1 MLACAPNG
9 GGQKDAMA
17 DEQKQREVDLLVA
30 GAGPAGMT
38 AALVASLQGLSVLI
52 CEKSDQVG
60 GTGSTS
66 AGTLWI
72 PGNRQSRQ
80 AGFDDSA
87 AKAEDYLDALIG
99 SASGRDLRTA
109 FLKTA
114 PAAIDWLERNSE
126 VKFAP
131 CGRHPD
137 YRSNMK
143 GAAVAGRAIIPEPF
157 DGRLLGAAFARL
169 RPPIPEYMLFGGMM
183 IAKADIPPLVGRFK
197 SLANFTHATAL
208 LARYAIDRLR
218 YRRGTR
224 LTMGNA
230 LTARLFY
237 SLKKRGI
244 EILFNAPIDAL
255 DCRDGRAVG
264 ATIRTVDGELHVKV
278 RNGVVLATG
287 GYGHNRRYRE
297 AFMAQ
302 PVPVHSMSSE
312 FNHGDGIALGE
323 RLGARI
329 APQEHRRSGL
339 WTPASVT
346 PRADGSKGLY
356 PHLLLDRAKPG
367 LIAVDARGERF
378 VNEAVSYHDFVEGM
392 FDAGDKSPS
401 LAPSSSPAIPC
412 YLICDAAF
420 IKKYGLGLVYPGA
433 GNLRRLLRAGYLKRA
448 DTLDG
453 LAGAFAIDAAG
464 LRRTVE
470 RHNGFAQTGI
480 DVDFGKGET
489 ELNRFNGDAGH
500 KPNPCIGPLAIAPY
514 YGLEIW
520 PADIAVSTG
529 LSTDAHARVL
539 DGNGQAI
546 AGLYACGNDMASMTR
561 GSYPGPGTTL
571 GPGMVF
577 AYRAAMH
584 AAGRE
589 PLEEPI
595 ARG

>member
-1 MLACAPNG
+1 
-9 GGQKDAMA
+9 MA
-17 DEQKQREVDLLVA
+17 QQREVDLLVA

-38 AALVASLQGLSVLI
+38 AALVASLQGLTVLI
-52 CEKSDQVG
+52 CEKSGQVG

-72 PGNRQSRQ
+72 PGNHQSRA

-87 AKAEDYLDALIG
+87 GKAQNYLDVLVADPG
-99 SASGRDLRTA
+99 SRELRTA
-109 FLKTA
+109 FLKTG
-114 PAAIDWLERNSE
+114 PAAIDYLEQNSAL
-126 VKFAP
+126 KFLP

-137 YRSNMK
+137 YRSAMK

-157 DGRLLGAAFARL
+157 DGRLLGADFARL

-183 IAKADIPPLVGRFK
+183 IGKADIPPLVGRFK
-197 SLANFTHATAL
+197 SVKNFVHAAKLT
-208 LARYAIDRLR
+208 ARYLLDRLR
-218 YRRGTR
+218 YPRGTR

-237 SLKKRGI
+237 SLRRRGI
-244 EILFNAPIDAL
+244 EILFDAPIAAV
-255 DCRDGRAVG
+255 DCSAGRVTG
-264 ATIRTVDGELHVKV
+264 ATIRGADGKIHITAK
-278 RNGVVLATG
+278 RGVVLATG
-287 GYGHNRRYRE
+287 GYGHNTRYRA
-297 AFMAQ
+297 AFMAR
-302 PVPVHSMSSE
+302 PTPVHSMASE
-312 FNHGDGIALGE
+312 FNQGDGIAIGE
-323 RLGARI
+323 KLGARI

-339 WTPASVT
+339 WTPASIT
-346 PRADGSKGLY
+346 PRANDRKGLY

-367 LIAVDARGERF
+367 LIAVNKRGERF

-392 FDAGDKSPS
+392 FDANDKSPS
-401 LAPSSSPAIPC
+401 IPC

-433 GNLRRLLRAGYLKRA
+433 GNLNRLLKAGYLKRGE
-448 DTLDG
+448 TLDQ
-453 LAGAFAIDAAG
+453 LAAAFGIDAQR

-480 DVDFGKGET
+480 DADFGKGET
-489 ELNRFNGDAGH
+489 ELNRFNGDDAH
-500 KPNPCIGPLAIAPY
+500 QPNPCIGPLAVAPF

-529 LSTDAHARVL
+529 LSTDADARVL
-539 DGNGQAI
+539 DAAGQPI
-546 AGLYACGNDMASMTR
+546 PGLYACGNDMASMMR

-571 GPGMVF
+571 GPGLVF

-584 AAGRE
+584 AAGKM

-595 ARG
+595 AAG

>member
-1 MLACAPNG
+1 MTQN
-9 GGQKDAMA
+9 
-17 DEQKQREVDLLVA
+17 REVDLLVA

-38 AALVASLQGLSVLI
+38 AALVASLQGLSVLV

-72 PGNRQSRQ
+72 PGNHQSKR

-87 AKAEDYLDALIG
+87 AKAEVYLDALIG

-114 PAAIDWLERNSE
+114 PAAIDYLERNSA
-126 VKFAP
+126 VKFVA

-143 GAAVAGRAIIPEPF
+143 GAAVAGRAIIPQPF
-157 DGRLLGAAFARL
+157 DGRLLGADFARL

-183 IAKADIPPLVGRFK
+183 IAKADIPPLLGRFK
-197 SLANFTHATAL
+197 SLANFRHAANL
-208 LARYAIDRLR
+208 VARYLRDRLR
-218 YRRGTR
+218 FSRGTR

-237 SLKKRGI
+237 SLKKRGV
-244 EILFNAPIDAL
+244 EILFEAPIAAVDV
-255 DCRDGRAVG
+255 RDGRVAG
-264 ATIRTVDGELHVKV
+264 ATLKTADGELYVKV
-278 RNGVVLATG
+278 CNGVVLATG
-287 GYGHNRRYRE
+287 GCGHNSNYRQ
-297 AFMAQ
+297 AFMPP
-302 PVPVHSMSSE
+302 PVPVHSMASE
-312 FNHGDGIALGE
+312 FNQGDGLAIGE
-323 RLGARI
+323 KLGARI
-329 APQEHRRSGL
+329 APKEHGHGGL
-339 WTPASVT
+339 WTPASLT
-346 PRADGSKGLY
+346 PRAHGSTGLY

-367 LIAVDARGERF
+367 LIAVNKSGERF
-378 VNEAVSYHDFVEGM
+378 INEAVSYHDFVEGM
-392 FDAGDKSPS
+392 FAANEN
-401 LAPSSSPAIPC
+401 APSIPC
-412 YLICDAAF
+412 YLICDSAF

-433 GNLRRLLRAGYLKRA
+433 GNLRRLLKAGYLKRG
-448 DTLDG
+448 DTLDN
-453 LAGAFAIDAAG
+453 LAAAFGIDGAG

-470 RHNGFAQTGI
+470 RHNGFARTGI
-480 DVDFGKGET
+480 DTDFGKGVT
-489 ELNRFNGDAGH
+489 ELNRFNGDDAH
-500 KPNPCIGPLAIAPY
+500 TPNPCIGPIETAPY

-529 LSTDAHARVL
+529 LPTDTFARVL
-539 DGNGQAI
+539 NSDRQPT
-546 AGLYACGNDMASMTR
+546 AGLYACGNDMASMMR
-561 GSYPGPGTTL
+561 GAYPGPGTTL

-584 AAGRE
+584 AAGKA

-595 ARG
+595 DGG